1 MIYGEWFANAFAVF
15 GGFLAFLLAVS
26 ELITFKKTKFQIYF
40 SIALL
45 LIGILQILNAISFQG
60 VFQNTSVYV
69 RFSLPILFLI
79 GPIAYVALKFMVE
92 EDFRWNVG
100 TILFFVPVLL
110 CGLVVFVVPR
120 ETLILPW
127 ERNPELPLENGN
139 WLFWMY
145 GFAGIYSFLFGV
157 MIFRILSVVSE
168 IKLRILIWICFLD
181 FGTVSVFGLLGL
193 FYGVFFLKLSAV
205 VVSIALCG
213 IYYVRKE
220 FSNLEETIHVE
231 LVKAK
236 YSRSRLGG
244 LEVDSILSRL
254 ETMMTTERMY
264 QDEEISLGYVA
275 ERVSLTTHQLSELI
289 NRKLNK
295 SFFLWLNQYR
305 VDEAKRL
312 LAETDKTVL
321 EIAME
326 VGFNNR
332 SSFNEAFLKLTEKT
346 PIDFRKTAKV

>member
-1 MIYGEWFANAFAVF
+1 MIYVEWFANAFAVF
-15 GGFLAFLLAVS
+15 GGFLAFLLSVS
-26 ELITFKKTKFQIYF
+26 EWITFKKTKFQIYF
-40 SIALL
+40 SAALL

-60 VFQNTSVYV
+60 VFQNTVLYV
-69 RFSLPILFLI
+69 RFSLPVLFLI
-79 GPIAYVALKFMVE
+79 GPVAYVALRAMVE
-92 EDFRWNVG
+92 EEFQWN
-100 TILFFVPVLL
+100 TKSILSFVPAAL
-110 CGLVVFVVPR
+110 CGLVLFVVPR

-127 ERNPELPLENGN
+127 ERNPDLPFENVN
-139 WLFWMY
+139 WIFWIY
-145 GFAGIYSFLFGV
+145 GFAGVYSFLFGV
-157 MIFRILSVVSE
+157 LIFRILSAVSE
-168 IKLRILIWICFLD
+168 MKLRILIWICFMD
-181 FGTVSVFGLLGL
+181 FTTVSAFGLLGL
-193 FYGVFFLKLSAV
+193 YYGIFFLKISAV

-220 FSNLEETIHVE
+220 YSNLEETIHVE

-244 LEVDSILSRL
+244 LEVDSILARL
-254 ETMMTTERMY
+254 ETMMETERMY
-264 QDEEISLGYVA
+264 QNEEVSLGYVA

-295 SFFLWLNQYR
+295 SFFVWLNQYR
-305 VDEAKRL
+305 VEEAKKL
-312 LAETDKTVL
+312 LKETDKTVL

>member
-26 ELITFKKTKFQIYF
+26 EWITFKKTKFQFYF
-40 SIALL
+40 SLSLI

-60 VFQNTSVYV
+60 VFQNTAVYV
-69 RFSLPILFLI
+69 RFSLPVLLLI
-79 GPIAYVALKFMVE
+79 GPIAYVALKAMVE
-92 EDFRWNVG
+92 EEFQWNSKL
-100 TILFFVPVLL
+100 ILSFAPAVA
-110 CGLVVFVVPR
+110 GSLVVFLIPR

-127 ERNPELPLENGN
+127 ERKPELPLEIGN
-139 WLFWMY
+139 WLFWIY
-145 GFAGIYSFLFGV
+145 AFAGIYSFVFGV
-157 MIFRILSVVSE
+157 LIFRILSVVSE
-168 IKLRILIWICFLD
+168 FKLRILIWICFLD
-181 FGTVSVFGLLGL
+181 FSTVSVFGLLGL
-193 FYGVFFLKLSAV
+193 FYGIFFLKISAV

-213 IYYVRKE
+213 VYYVRKE

-254 ETMMTTERMY
+254 ETMMTAERMY
-264 QDEEISLGYVA
+264 QNEEVSLGYVA
-275 ERVSLTTHQLSELI
+275 EKVSLTTHQLSELI

-305 VDEAKRL
+305 VDEAKKL
-312 LAETDKTVL
+312 LTETDKTVL

-346 PIDFRKTAKV
+346 PIDFRKTSKV